1 MRRFLQTLLNLFQSY
16 LLLFYD
22 KPLLP
27 TVSRKNPS
35 HDDNTFDD
43 RHLQQPY
50 WTNGEKVNT
59 LDLYS
64 NYRGS
69 NPLLSAK
76 FVCLDN

>member
-1 MRRFLQTLLNLFQSY
+1 MDAFFHIKYSDFN
-16 LLLFYD
+16 
-22 KPLLP
+22 
-27 TVSRKNPS
+27 
-35 HDDNTFDD
+35 

-69 NPLLSAK
+69 NPLLSTK